1 MFIVAVIVIDNSII
15 VAIIAIV
22 AIAVIAVVIVIRP
35 KVSLAHHSES
45 KRRGGDK
52 HTQKQTDRQNHG
64 HSNF

>member
-1 MFIVAVIVIDNSII
+1 MFIVAVIVNDNSII
-15 VAIIAIV
+15 VTVIAIV
-22 AIAVIAVVIVIRP
+22 AIAVFVVVIVIRL

-52 HTQKQTDRQNHG
+52 HTQKHTDRQNHG